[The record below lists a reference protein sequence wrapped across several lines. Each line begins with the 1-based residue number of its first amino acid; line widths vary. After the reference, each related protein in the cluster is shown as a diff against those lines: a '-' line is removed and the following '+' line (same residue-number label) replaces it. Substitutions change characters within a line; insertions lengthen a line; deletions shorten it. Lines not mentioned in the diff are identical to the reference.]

1 MHTYIQTHLGVFSM
15 IDHLQITLPIKP
27 FSPVSDVP
35 SSGAGKPPMTH
46 QSKPPFLMVCL
57 CLKFETFT
65 KNPIRKN
72 KKSFKVF

>member
-35 SSGAGKPPMTH
+35 SSGAG
-46 QSKPPFLMVCL
+46 
-57 CLKFETFT
+57 ETPNDT
-65 KNPIRKN
+65 PKQNPLSN
-72 KKSFKVF
+72 GVPVSNDYDEMGF